1 MNVTVS
7 LYQNFSDPFV
17 VHKNKTLVK
26 TCTCQITKNVDVDE
40 LDLELDMDSGIN
52 TCNYAYIDTFSRF
65 YFLTPGVINGNQM
78 VMHAVS
84 DPLSSFWNSYSA
96 SNCIAERSTS
106 NPNSDLVDELLPFK
120 PQPKYVR
127 RKMST
132 GFEPSSTGG
141 CYILTV
147 GGK

>member
-52 TCNYAYIDTFSRF
+52 TCNYATIDAFSRS

-96 SNCIAERSTS
+96 SDCIAERSTS
-106 NPNSDLVDELLPFK
+106 APNPEIVDEMLPFK
-120 PQPKYVR
+120 NQPKYIR
-127 RKMST
+127 RKMPS
-132 GFEPSSTGG
+132 GFNPSSSGG
-141 CYILTV
+141 CYILTL
-147 GGK
+147 GGR